1 MGLDRQGKSVPD
13 RSTKMRITKLYGI
26 SFISQL
32 HKLLRAAHE
41 SHWDANLR
49 EEFMNWIEAAGYL
62 ASALVLATFCMKT
75 MIALRCAAVCSN
87 VAFVVYGFYDNLYP
101 VLILHA
107 ILLPLNVWRAV
118 QLLRLIRLVEAASK
132 SDLSTDW
139 LKPFMKEAQ
148 LKAGKILFA
157 KGHHADRLYMILAGN
172 VHLEQI
178 DYTLRAG
185 DLFGEVGLFS
195 ADHQRTQTA
204 RAQTD
209 VHLLW
214 ISEGELAQICYQNPG
229 MAFYFLR
236 LVTNRLLANA
246 SHVLPRKAASLA
258 SS

>member
-1 MGLDRQGKSVPD
+1 
-13 RSTKMRITKLYGI
+13 
-26 SFISQL
+26 
-32 HKLLRAAHE
+32 
-41 SHWDANLR
+41 
-49 EEFMNWIEAAGYL
+49 MNWIEAAGYL

-75 MIALRCAAVCSN
+75 MIPLRCAAVCSN
-87 VAFVVYGFYDNLYP
+87 VAFIVYGFNDKLYP

-118 QLLRLIRLVEAASK
+118 QLLRLIRRVEAASK

-139 LKPFMKEAQ
+139 LKPFMKEAH
-148 LKAGKILFA
+148 LKAGEILFT
-157 KGHHADRLYMILAGN
+157 KGDHADRLYMIITGA

-178 DYTLRAG
+178 DYTLHAG

-229 MAFYFLR
+229 IAFYFLR
-236 LVTNRLLANA
+236 LTTNRLLANA
-246 SHVLPRKAASLA
+246 SRALTGGAAALPA